1 MFGETTKF
9 FSKHIL
15 KLFLL
20 TLGAIILL
28 TFAFSCHY
36 EKNPTAA
43 IEEMQSFKAATTNL
57 ITSNNRI
64 SFIALFLNN
73 IKAGTFYLLFG
84 FIAPLSI
91 LVTII
96 LTKSLGAAL
105 VYSQV
110 ENSIPVWKS
119 LLASVLPHG
128 IFELSAICLC
138 VSIGLYIGT
147 YWFRK
152 NKVYKGKQLAK
163 YTIILYSCFIVP
175 LMLLA
180 ALIEAYI
187 TPQIGTM
194 LL

>member
-9 FSKHIL
+9 FRKHIL

-28 TFAFSCHY
+28 TFAFSCYY
-36 EKNPTAA
+36 EKNPMTA

-96 LTKSLGAAL
+96 LTKSLGAAI

-152 NKVYKGKQLAK
+152 NKAYKGKQLAK

>member
-1 MFGETTKF
+1 MFGETTRF
-9 FSKHIL
+9 FGKHIL

-20 TLGAIILL
+20 TFGAIILL
-28 TFAFSCHY
+28 TIAFFCYY
-36 EKNPTAA
+36 EQNPMAA

-64 SFIALFLNN
+64 SFVALFLNN

-84 FIAPLSI
+84 FVAPLSI

-110 ENSIPVWKS
+110 ESSIPVWKS
-119 LLASVLPHG
+119 LLFNVLPHG
-128 IFELSAICLC
+128 IFELSAICFC
-138 VSIGLYIGT
+138 VSIGLYVGT
-147 YWFRK
+147 YWLRK
-152 NKVYKGKQLAK
+152 NKVYRGKQLVK
-163 YTIILYSCFIVP
+163 YTIVLYACFIVP
-175 LMLLA
+175 IMLLA

-187 TPQIGTM
+187 TPRIGAM

>member
-1 MFGETTKF
+1 MFGETARF
-9 FSKHIL
+9 LGKHIL

-28 TFAFSCHY
+28 TVAFFCY
-36 EKNPTAA
+36 YKQNPMAA

-57 ITSNNRI
+57 ITSDNKI
-64 SFIALFLNN
+64 SFVALFLNN

-84 FIAPLSI
+84 FVAPLSI
-91 LVTII
+91 LVTVI

-110 ENSIPVWKS
+110 ENSIPAWKS
-119 LLASVLPHG
+119 LLANVLPHG
-128 IFELSAICLC
+128 IFELSAVCLC

-152 NKVYKGKQLAK
+152 NKAYKGKQLAK
-163 YTIILYSCFIVP
+163 YTIILYAGFIVP

-187 TPQIGTM
+187 TPQIGAM

>member
-1 MFGETTKF
+1 MFGKTTKF

-28 TFAFSCHY
+28 TFAFSCYY

>member
-1 MFGETTKF
+1 MFGETARF
-9 FSKHIL
+9 FGKHIL

-20 TLGAIILL
+20 TLGVIILL
-28 TFAFSCHY
+28 TVAFFCY
-36 EKNPTAA
+36 YKQNPMAA
-43 IEEMQSFKAATTNL
+43 IEEMQSFKAATANL
-57 ITSNNRI
+57 ITSDNKI
-64 SFIALFLNN
+64 SFVALFLNN
-73 IKAGTFYLLFG
+73 IKAGTLYLLFG

-91 LVTII
+91 LVTVI

-110 ENSIPVWKS
+110 ENSIPAWKS
-119 LLASVLPHG
+119 LLANVLPHG
-128 IFELSAICLC
+128 IFELSAVCLC

-152 NKVYKGKQLAK
+152 NKIYKGKQLAK
-163 YTIILYSCFIVP
+163 YTIILYTGFIVP

-180 ALIEAYI
+180 ALIEAYL
-187 TPQIGTM
+187 TPQIGAM

>member
-1 MFGETTKF
+1 MFGETTRF
-9 FSKHIL
+9 FGKHIL

-20 TLGAIILL
+20 TFGAIILL
-28 TFAFSCHY
+28 TIAFFCYY
-36 EKNPTAA
+36 EQNPMAA

-57 ITSNNRI
+57 ITSSNRI
-64 SFIALFLNN
+64 SFVALFLNN

-84 FIAPLSI
+84 FVAPLSI

-119 LLASVLPHG
+119 LLLNVLPHG
-128 IFELSAICLC
+128 IFELSAICFC
-138 VSIGLYIGT
+138 VSIGLYVGT
-147 YWFRK
+147 YWLRK
-152 NKVYKGKQLAK
+152 NKVYRGKQLVK
-163 YTIILYSCFIVP
+163 YTIVLYACFIVP
-175 LMLLA
+175 IMLLA

-187 TPQIGTM
+187 TPRIGAM

>member
-1 MFGETTKF
+1 MLGETIKF
-9 FSKHIL
+9 FRKYVL

-20 TLGAIILL
+20 TFGAIILL
-28 TFAFSCHY
+28 TVAFFCYY
-36 EKNPTAA
+36 EQNPAAA
-43 IEEMQSFKAATTNL
+43 IGEILSFRAAATNL

-91 LVTII
+91 LVTIL

-105 VYSQV
+105 VYSQA
-110 ENSIPVWKS
+110 ENAIPAWKS
-119 LLASVLPHG
+119 LLANVLPHG
-128 IFELSAICLC
+128 IFELSAVCLC

-152 NKVYKGKQLAK
+152 SKVYKGKQLAK
-163 YTIILYSCFIVP
+163 YTIILYICFIVP

-180 ALIEAYI
+180 ALIETYV
-187 TPQIGTM
+187 TPQIGSM

>member
-1 MFGETTKF
+1 M
-9 FSKHIL
+9 
-15 KLFLL
+15 
-20 TLGAIILL
+20 
-28 TFAFSCHY
+28 
-36 EKNPTAA
+36 AA

-84 FIAPLSI
+84 FIVPISI

-119 LLASVLPHG
+119 LLVSVLPHG

-152 NKVYKGKQLAK
+152 NKVYKGKQFAK
-163 YTIILYSCFIVP
+163 YTIILYSCFIVS